1 MIINPVKVPAF
12 VYPFSRQTQNIQR
25 NFVTLPYQNDRAE
38 FSFTGIFESS
48 TTPVHLEQAQQH
60 SGIHC
65 PSCGTPML
73 SEHDFECILNKASQV
88 KNAQELISLIYN
100 NKKFVPPK
108 FSRIFEDMKKID
120 NAKEMSIPEFR
131 EIMSDYAYMN
141 KKQVIHSTRDYLR
154 EYAMI
159 VPPDFREK
167 PLKTVDEIKT
177 KQIYQ
182 VQKDKIIQFTKDM
195 ELNEAQSNVV
205 LSKTLRPIFIAN
217 GYYMLFNSSKLPQI
231 PESDYGA
238 FIAERI
244 FYPSVN
250 KISKLSRY
258 PIHDNLEN
266 NKVLICNAC
275 SQNQP
280 KNVFWRQNNKL
291 VKDNMMSYLTDIS
304 YQMGEGEMEFSPDY
318 IDAFTQITGKLSKQQ
333 ISFTTSEIKAIK
345 NVGRVIKR
353 HERFAPIEQTQV
365 DIPCAECSS
374 VMLPHSKRKVIEKE
388 LKECNTP
395 LEYAHVLEKNIKYIG
410 KNSKTLANIFL
421 DIVLK
426 NPQISNEEFLR
437 EFVKYEGKYTEK
449 AINNALTRFMEDRT
463 YVMEKY
469 PPECLKIYDI
479 FSKRMLQYFADD
491 KFDIN
496 NVSDFFSVC
505 LKDLDLRTYHVKPIF
520 VLVRDLN
527 SISYKHLCATFDNR
541 YHFNDKDNIYTILF
555 NLFKFNVA
563 TADHLMPEN
572 KGGEGD
578 KYNLIGLCKCCN
590 RAKSQ
595 KKVYNWYVDNKAIE
609 HNLKRQLSVID
620 KMAKSGKI
628 EGYDDWAKT
637 IAQKVFEQT
646 YGKLDLREDYV

>member
-25 NFVTLPYQNDRAE
+25 NFVILPYQNDRAE

-217 GYYMLFNSSKLPQI
+217 GYYMLFNSFSITFL
-231 PESDYGA
+231 
-238 FIAERI
+238 
-244 FYPSVN
+244 
-250 KISKLSRY
+250 
-258 PIHDNLEN
+258 LE
-266 NKVLICNAC
+266 
-275 SQNQP
+275 
-280 KNVFWRQNNKL
+280 
-291 VKDNMMSYLTDIS
+291 
-304 YQMGEGEMEFSPDY
+304 
-318 IDAFTQITGKLSKQQ
+318 
-333 ISFTTSEIKAIK
+333 
-345 NVGRVIKR
+345 
-353 HERFAPIEQTQV
+353 
-365 DIPCAECSS
+365 
-374 VMLPHSKRKVIEKE
+374 
-388 LKECNTP
+388 
-395 LEYAHVLEKNIKYIG
+395 
-410 KNSKTLANIFL
+410 
-421 DIVLK
+421 
-426 NPQISNEEFLR
+426 
-437 EFVKYEGKYTEK
+437 
-449 AINNALTRFMEDRT
+449 
-463 YVMEKY
+463 
-469 PPECLKIYDI
+469 
-479 FSKRMLQYFADD
+479 
-491 KFDIN
+491 
-496 NVSDFFSVC
+496 
-505 LKDLDLRTYHVKPIF
+505 
-520 VLVRDLN
+520 
-527 SISYKHLCATFDNR
+527 
-541 YHFNDKDNIYTILF
+541 
-555 NLFKFNVA
+555 
-563 TADHLMPEN
+563 
-572 KGGEGD
+572 
-578 KYNLIGLCKCCN
+578 
-590 RAKSQ
+590 
-595 KKVYNWYVDNKAIE
+595 
-609 HNLKRQLSVID
+609 
-620 KMAKSGKI
+620 
-628 EGYDDWAKT
+628 
-637 IAQKVFEQT
+637 
-646 YGKLDLREDYV
+646 